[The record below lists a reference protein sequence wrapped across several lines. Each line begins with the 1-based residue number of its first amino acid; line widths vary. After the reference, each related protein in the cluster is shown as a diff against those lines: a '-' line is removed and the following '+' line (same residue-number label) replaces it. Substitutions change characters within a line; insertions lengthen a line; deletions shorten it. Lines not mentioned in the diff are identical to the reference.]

1 MIKIR
6 QLIVVGTILF
16 GVAPLMSVHA
26 ADSAKKSSVFTLV
39 GSNAILG
46 INDNGQPG
54 PTPGDIRTLSL
65 TMSNTKDV
73 EVGRAEIVQTLT
85 RQQGDIGTALKV
97 VVIELPKGTL
107 TVIGDADFTNFTD
120 TKARPKDNDEQL
132 AVVGGTGVYRGAGGQ
147 VDIQVLPDF
156 KSRWVIKIKY

>member
-16 GVAPLMSVHA
+16 GVAPSMGVHA
-26 ADSAKKSSVFTLV
+26 ADSAKKSLVLTLI

-46 INDNGQPG
+46 INDNGQSG

-85 RQQGDIGTALKV
+85 RQQGDIGTALKIA
-97 VVIELPKGTL
+97 VIELPKGTV
-107 TVIGDADFTNFTD
+107 TVMGDVDFVNFTD
-120 TKARPKDNDEQL
+120 TKARPIDVNEQL